1 MATIEIN
8 KNNLSTTIE
17 ENDIVILDF
26 WASWCGPCRN
36 FAPTFEAASAQAHHA
51 DVAFGKIDT
60 EANQD
65 LAGELGISSI
75 PTIMVFREKVLVFRQ
90 PGALPPAAL
99 EDLLTQVKALDMDE
113 VRAKIAEHQH

>member
-1 MATIEIN
+1 MATIEID

-26 WASWCGPCRN
+26 WASWCDPCRS
-36 FAPTFEAASAQAHHA
+36 FAPTFEAASTQHT

-60 EANQD
+60 EANQE

-99 EDLLTQVKALDMDE
+99 NDLLTQVKALDMDE
-113 VRAKIAEHQH
+113 VRAKVAEHHH